1 MLTSTSYGDQVYSEA
16 KDNQSEEIRGLQNV
30 VCEWN
35 TIAQALGR
43 NYNNFGG
50 NRASFWNDLRLVVK
64 RGPVGI

>member
-50 NRASFWNDLRLVVK
+50 NRASF
-64 RGPVGI
+64 